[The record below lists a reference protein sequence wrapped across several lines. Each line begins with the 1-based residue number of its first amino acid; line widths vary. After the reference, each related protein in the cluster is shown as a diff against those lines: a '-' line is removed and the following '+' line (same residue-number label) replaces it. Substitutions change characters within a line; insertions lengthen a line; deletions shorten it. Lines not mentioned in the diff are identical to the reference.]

1 VEGSTNQSLS
11 ARPMKI
17 HFECPNGHQISVDPE
32 AAGQPVRCPECGRS
46 VEVPELLPPISSDD
60 RPESDAEQSPWSDS
74 VPVLSPV
81 SGAAETAS
89 DQFSERPG
97 ADVPVLPAVVSPSQG
112 EPSQSARSEAGRQRA
127 AQTES
132 GSQSDGAGE
141 EKAGDV
147 RPAHPRVPVHPHSG
161 APPVRKGRAPAE
173 PTPAPWQKSTKATKK
188 PAAAAPAKAASGKPA
203 GAKAPSAKPAVAKP
217 ATQQSKLAKASKAS
231 GPAKPDPQPTAR
243 GSARTASAAVVGEAV
258 PVESSPPGR
267 SRLGLLRR
275 SRRPRRE
282 QIAQGNGQQPHGSA
296 DRAGE
301 QRVWHARG
309 PRLMPADV
317 YRPDADHVR
326 MVKWLA
332 VFLGLTVL
340 FSLIPVV
347 RFLYFNPET
356 APGWA
361 RFVLLA
367 AAIEG
372 AFILWMLAA
381 PDWASVW
388 VVMLVFAVVAALYG
402 MGTAIATATPPH
414 QPLPLGL
421 AEVRTRAAGWCGAV
435 MLVMAL
441 ATYVCGRV
449 SAKWR
454 RVYELTRGKRTGAGT
469 R

>member
-1 VEGSTNQSLS
+1 
-11 ARPMKI
+11 
-17 HFECPNGHQISVDPE
+17 
-32 AAGQPVRCPECGRS
+32 
-46 VEVPELLPPISSDD
+46 
-60 RPESDAEQSPWSDS
+60 
-74 VPVLSPV
+74 
-81 SGAAETAS
+81 
-89 DQFSERPG
+89 
-97 ADVPVLPAVVSPSQG
+97 
-112 EPSQSARSEAGRQRA
+112 
-127 AQTES
+127 
-132 GSQSDGAGE
+132 
-141 EKAGDV
+141 
-147 RPAHPRVPVHPHSG
+147 
-161 APPVRKGRAPAE
+161 
-173 PTPAPWQKSTKATKK
+173 
-188 PAAAAPAKAASGKPA
+188 
-203 GAKAPSAKPAVAKP
+203 
-217 ATQQSKLAKASKAS
+217 
-231 GPAKPDPQPTAR
+231 
-243 GSARTASAAVVGEAV
+243 
-258 PVESSPPGR
+258 
-267 SRLGLLRR
+267 
-275 SRRPRRE
+275 
-282 QIAQGNGQQPHGSA
+282 
-296 DRAGE
+296 
-301 QRVWHARG
+301 
-309 PRLMPADV
+309 MPADV

-402 MGTAIATATPPH
+402 MGTAIAAATPPH